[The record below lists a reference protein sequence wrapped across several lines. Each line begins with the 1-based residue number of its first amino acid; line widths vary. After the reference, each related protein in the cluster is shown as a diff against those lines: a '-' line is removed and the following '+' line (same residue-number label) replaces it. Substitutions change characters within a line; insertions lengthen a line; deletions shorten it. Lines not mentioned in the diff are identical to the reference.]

1 MEQRGRSSG
10 LGWLAM
16 LSQAPCWK
24 ELSVSRHLLKS
35 ILPHL
40 HRCLTKGKVCPE
52 IPGSVLGCLVSFPAS
67 FLRFCPCALPART
80 KQRCYGN
87 CKHQAILAPA
97 LGSPAGREIMAFV
110 VIYWMLMLSRLYPQ
124 ALTRDTLTLHHQC
137 SVVNFPSLVM
147 QAGDNSAARPAHYPD
162 DNRGALYF
170 PDNFC
175 GLFTPRGPR
184 ALTCWRLGSPRS
196 WPALSGSG
204 WSKSARGTCRTET
217 KNVVINSKI
226 PEGRGENL
234 LALGP

>member
-1 MEQRGRSSG
+1 
-10 LGWLAM
+10 M

-184 ALTCWRLGSPRS
+184 ALTVSSLLTCNLPSPAYWQVLQAFPFS
-196 WPALSGSG
+196 PALRLLNALS
-204 WSKSARGTCRTET
+204 WRGR
-217 KNVVINSKI
+217 
-226 PEGRGENL
+226 
-234 LALGP
+234 